1 MRDAGCYNY
10 LLCTKVTPWT
20 QFTWLFSNKFQ
31 ITFILAFLKLQFF
44 LILSPMSPLCNLN
57 CQLLFVDMLISA
69 HAYLLITGGHS
80 NISTYDI
87 FLVYGI
93 VTLQWD
99 LNIQKIFAGHSSSQI
114 RSYIYNG
121 VHSQLLWKMSHFW
134 GYFGWHTSFYF
145 RFI

>member
-1 MRDAGCYNY
+1 MRDIGCYNY
-10 LLCTKVTPWT
+10 LLCTKY

-99 LNIQKIFAGHSSSQI
+99 LNIQKIFAGHSS
-114 RSYIYNG
+114 RLG
-121 VHSQLLWKMSHFW
+121 VISTMKCTRNYSGKCLIFGAK
-134 GYFGWHTSFYF
+134 YFGWHYTSCYF